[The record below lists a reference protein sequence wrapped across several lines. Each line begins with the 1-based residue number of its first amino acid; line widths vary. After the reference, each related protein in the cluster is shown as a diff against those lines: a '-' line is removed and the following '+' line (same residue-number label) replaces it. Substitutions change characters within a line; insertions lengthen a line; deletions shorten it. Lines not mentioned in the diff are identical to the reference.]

1 MSAYDKPMIGY
12 KGGGESKPRTPR
24 ESPDSLVSISY
35 ARIVDLLSE
44 GEIFGLVDGANSI
57 YLNETP
63 ATSFS
68 GFRYDSRNGAQ
79 DQTYMQGFPA
89 VENEVT
95 VSVELRSDLP
105 YQRAVTDLKISA
117 LRVTISVPSLL
128 QQNPSNGD
136 TTGYRVDYAIDVK
149 QGAGAFVEVK
159 TASFIGKT
167 TNGYERSE
175 RVDLPG
181 NPVGGWTVRVRR
193 LTANSTTATIQDT
206 TNIKSVTEIID
217 AKFRYPNS
225 AVIGMSFDAET
236 FGNSVPKRGYHIRGR
251 IISVPSNYNPVTRTY
266 SGVWD
271 GTFQQAYSN
280 NPAWV
285 YYDLLLNPRFGLG
298 DRITAAQ
305 VDKWSL
311 YQIGQYCDQLVDD
324 GKGGQEPR
332 YTCNLYLQKRT
343 DALKVLQDIAGI
355 FRGITYWGAGQAM
368 ISADMPS
375 DPVYTYTNA
384 NIIGGKFAYKGS
396 KRSTRY
402 SVALVS
408 WNDPAD
414 MYRAKVE
421 YIQDDALVARLGV
434 REISLTAI
442 GCTSQGQAQRAGRW
456 ALLTNQLETETV
468 NFTVGLDGVRARPGQ
483 IVRVADGAR
492 AGKRIGGRI
501 RSATASVLQLD
512 TPVTWAKPGYAG
524 STIDFAG
531 YTLNYAGS
539 GVGNNGISIGDQ
551 LTAIMPSGVAET
563 RTVSAVTWDNIATV
577 SPAFSDTPIP
587 MSIWALE
594 TPALLTQLFR
604 VTSISE
610 GGPLEYTISATKHVA
625 DKYAAADFGTIVSD
639 RPVTAIPISIQ
650 GVVTNLQ
657 AVTDWQ
663 INQAAAVT
671 NLTIRWDA
679 PPGAV
684 RYDVEWSRN
693 ESDWVYAGNVTTT
706 QVVVQGVYAGSYR
719 VRVKA
724 INALG
729 ITSVW
734 QNAGPFELQGK
745 SGLPPAP
752 VGLATTG
759 IVFGIRVNWGIPVG
773 AEDTAYTELQ
783 MADSNLGA
791 GLVGL
796 GLFAAPTTTYTHSGM
811 AAGVQKFFRARLI
824 DKTGNVGPWTSWVV
838 GQSSAQA
845 DEILDYLTGQI
856 TDTQL
861 GQSLLSEIDQIGVNT
876 TEIQNEATV
885 RASADSALAS
895 QITTVQA
902 TANGASVTAQQALT
916 TSNSTATGLAAMYS
930 VKLQV
935 NNNGQYVMA
944 GIGLGIENVEG
955 TLQSQFLV
963 RADRFAI
970 LNNNDNGTV
979 SSPFIVQGGQ
989 TIINSAIIGNASIS
1003 WLKIGDDVQ
1012 SSNYVAGVSGWR
1024 LRKDGN
1030 FEINGSVPGQ
1040 GRMKIDNQTVEVFD
1054 AAGVRRVRLG
1064 IWE

>member
-63 ATSFS
+63 APSFS
-68 GFRYDSRNGAQ
+68 GFRFEPRNGTQ
-79 DQTYMQGFPA
+79 DQTYLQGFPA

-95 VSVELRSDLP
+95 VNVELRSDLP
-105 YQRAVTDLKISA
+105 YIRSVTDLKISA
-117 LRVTISVPSLL
+117 LRVTIAIPALL
-128 QQNPSNGD
+128 RQDPTNGD
-136 TTGYRVDYAIDVK
+136 TTGYRIDYAVDVA
-149 QGAGAFVEVK
+149 QGTGAFVEVK

-167 TNGYERSE
+167 TSGYERSE

-181 NPVGGWTVRVRR
+181 NPSGGWRVRVRR
-193 LTANSTTATIQDT
+193 LTANATTSTIQDT

-251 IISVPSNYNPVTRTY
+251 IISVPSNYDPVTRTY

-311 YQIGQYCDQLVDD
+311 YQIGQYCDHLVDD

-332 YTCNLYLQKRT
+332 YTCNLYLQSRT

-384 NIIGGKFAYKGS
+384 NVVGGKFGYKGS

-408 WNDPAD
+408 WNDPDD
-414 MYRAKVE
+414 MCRAKVE

-468 NFTVGLDGVRARPGQ
+468 TFTVGLDGVRARPGQ
-483 IVRVADGAR
+483 IVRVADQFR
-492 AGKRIGGRI
+492 AGKRVGGRI
-501 RSATASVLQLD
+501 RSATTSVLTLD
-512 TPVTWAKPGYAG
+512 APITWAKPDYAG
-524 STIDFAG
+524 STLNFAG
-531 YTLNYAGS
+531 STLNYAGS
-539 GVGNNGISIGDQ
+539 AVGNNGISIGDQ

-563 RTVSAVTWDNIATV
+563 RTVSAVTWDNIVTV

-594 TPALLTQLFR
+594 TPELLAQLFR
-604 VTSISE
+604 IISISE
-610 GGPLEYTISATKHVA
+610 GGPLEFTITATKYVP
-625 DKYAAADFGTIVSD
+625 DKYGAADFGTIISE
-639 RPVTAIPISIQ
+639 RPVTAIPISVQ

-734 QNAGPFELQGK
+734 RTAGPFELQGK
-745 SGLPPAP
+745 AGMPPAP
-752 VGLATTG
+752 VGLATSG
-759 IVFGIRVNWGIPVG
+759 IVFGIRVSWGIPVG
-773 AEDTAYTELQ
+773 AEDTAYTELEI
-783 MADSNLGA
+783 ADSNLGA
-791 GLVGL
+791 GALQL
-796 GLFAAPTTTYTHSGM
+796 GLFAAPTTTYTNSGM

-861 GQSLLSEIDQIGVNT
+861 GSSLLEQIETG
-876 TEIQNEATV
+876 EQAAIQVAEV
-885 RASADSALAS
+885 VD
-895 QITTVQA
+895 
-902 TANGASVTAQQALT
+902 
-916 TSNSTATGLAAMYS
+916 GLNAMYS

-944 GIGLGIENVEG
+944 GIGLGIENVAG

-1012 SSNYVAGVSGWR
+1012 SSNYVPGVSGWR
-1024 LRKDGN
+1024 LRQNGT

-1040 GRMKIDNQTVEVFD
+1040 GKMVITNNAIKVFDNQDPPV
-1054 AAGVRRVRLG
+1054 VRVQMGDLTA
-1064 IWE
+1064 